1 MSESDNIIERVRISN
16 LIKNLPMEDRKEVF
30 NLISQ
35 FKESI
40 RGFEIEF
47 QTIALLVFLY
57 KNNLILKQKEKNEK
71 E

>member
-1 MSESDNIIERVRISN
+1 MVEKVVERVRINS
-16 LIKNLPMEDRKEVF
+16 LIKNLSMEDRKEV
-30 NLISQ
+30 NHLISK

-40 RGFEIEF
+40 GGFEVEF

-57 KNNLILKQKEKNEK
+57 KSNLILKQKEKNEK